1 MKKSKYLAIC
11 VFMAQIFAL
20 NAQNLS
26 KKISKGQDSE
36 TSQEADYLQNS
47 KDRPNAQVAMSSTN
61 YPVTAGDIYSLN
73 FAVGS
78 NIVSYSIPVDSTYKI
93 RIANM
98 GVINCEGLTYLQLK
112 SQVESLVLK
121 NYPMSGVQ
129 FILTAP
135 SMFSITVSGEVEETM
150 EYNAWALTRLS
161 SIVTKSFTKYSSNR
175 DIKIENQKGEVKS
188 YDLYMS
194 TRKGDLSQDPL
205 LRPGD
210 KIKIERVKRLVRIE
224 GAVERPGI
232 YELLDGEN
240 LKALIE
246 NYGNGFDSYADISR
260 IELTRNNFTTNAL
273 EEKVYLDKTVLET
286 DYELNNYDV
295 IIIQRLSDMNPVV
308 FLEGA
313 IATEVDTELDAS
325 RKIPFQFIP
334 GNDYAYFV
342 RQNKSLFTS
351 SSDLSNAYIIREGEK
366 IYIDLTP
373 MIYDSNNYTK
383 IEMKPNDTL
392 IIPFKQFFIS
402 VAGAVLKPGRYPYI
416 PDRTWD
422 YYIGLAGGF
431 DMTKN
436 YHDSIKIVDI
446 NGKRLSKKDVIT
458 PECTITA
465 KTNSGIYYFNQYAPI
480 VTTTL
485 TAIVSA
491 ISITTYIESKK

>member
-1 MKKSKYLAIC
+1 MRYILIAALLLTFIPLPPAQAAIFQT
-11 VFMAQIFAL
+11 VSPNYYNFSNKDLTTLEKQIFGRSFSRENPETRIKRLETNLLGAVQSGNLNNRFQTLLTTAHHYNENTAL
-20 NAQNLS
+20 NTFSTQ
-26 KKISKGQDSE
+26 
-36 TSQEADYLQNS
+36 QNS
-47 KDRPNAQVAMSSTN
+47 GFGNSIRKVFNTITNSGYMTGYTPPISPYGYN
-61 YPVTAGDIYSLN
+61 YPYGFPQQN
-73 FAVGS
+73 
-78 NIVSYSIPVDSTYKI
+78 TY
-93 RIANM
+93 
-98 GVINCEGLTYLQLK
+98 
-112 SQVESLVLK
+112 
-121 NYPMSGVQ
+121 
-129 FILTAP
+129 
-135 SMFSITVSGEVEETM
+135 
-150 EYNAWALTRLS
+150 YNNWNNTWNNPWS
-161 SIVTKSFTKYSSNR
+161 
-175 DIKIENQKGEVKS
+175 
-188 YDLYMS
+188 
-194 TRKGDLSQDPL
+194 
-205 LRPGD
+205 
-210 KIKIERVKRLVRIE
+210 
-224 GAVERPGI
+224 
-232 YELLDGEN
+232 
-240 LKALIE
+240 

-295 IIIQRLSDMNPVV
+295 IRIQRLSDMNPVV

-334 GNDYAYFV
+334 GDDYAYFV
-342 RQNKSLFTS
+342 RRNKSLFTS

-436 YHDSIKIVDI
+436 YHDAIKIVDI
-446 NGKRLSKKDVIT
+446 NGKRLSKNDVIT

-465 KTNSGIYYFNQYAPI
+465 KTNSGLYYFNQYAPI

-491 ISITTYIESKK
+491 ITITTYIESKK